1 MPNWAEGT
9 LKIRGKKENVIRF
22 LKEGIIAA
30 PNFKMTEDG
39 PVTVPQKV
47 DISED
52 DYSTTLYSENE
63 FYINNTRRAFIDRKE
78 IEVWH
83 EECDEALVEILG
95 FKQAWGVI
103 KEDFEGI
110 SKKYNIDIKIFVFE
124 MGMEFTQEV
133 EVIEG
138 ETTKNIVK
146 EYDDYFWEVPF
157 SSIGG

>member
-22 LKEGIIAA
+22 LKEGIIAS

-47 DISED
+47 EISED

-83 EECDEALVEILG
+83 EECDEALAEILD

-103 KEDFEGI
+103 EEDFEHSLSLI
-110 SKKYNIDIKIFVFE
+110 HI
-124 MGMEFTQEV
+124 
-133 EVIEG
+133 
-138 ETTKNIVK
+138 
-146 EYDDYFWEVPF
+146 
-157 SSIGG
+157 

>member
-63 FYINNTRRAFIDRKE
+63 FYVNNTRRAFIDRKE
-78 IEVWH
+78 IEVLH
-83 EECDEALVEILG
+83 EELDEAL
-95 FKQAWGVI
+95 
-103 KEDFEGI
+103 
-110 SKKYNIDIKIFVFE
+110 
-124 MGMEFTQEV
+124 
-133 EVIEG
+133 
-138 ETTKNIVK
+138 
-146 EYDDYFWEVPF
+146 
-157 SSIGG
+157 

>member
-1 MPNWAEGT
+1 M
-9 LKIRGKKENVIRF
+9 
-22 LKEGIIAA
+22 
-30 PNFKMTEDG
+30 
-39 PVTVPQKV
+39 
-47 DISED
+47 
-52 DYSTTLYSENE
+52 YSENE
-63 FYINNTRRAFIDRKE
+63 LYVNNTRRAFIDRKE
-78 IEVWH
+78 IEVLH
-83 EECDEALVEILG
+83 EELDEALVEILG